1 MLPAEAG
8 EDGGD
13 ARHQLGEGG
22 PPLRLRVPALDHH
35 CVAGGRG
42 AGEESD
48 GVYFSVQTVLFLTG
62 GEVKPRLLTD

>member
-22 PPLRLRVPALDHH
+22 PPLRLRMPALDHH
-35 CVAGGRG
+35 GVAGGRR
-42 AGEESD
+42 EEVKGDS
-48 GVYFSVQTVLFLTG
+48 GRRHRGSKRAAVFSLSVTFSVSH
-62 GEVKPRLLTD
+62 